1 MHVNI
6 IYDAD
11 VGSSEDRECCD
22 SFRRW
27 SVQPEEGVG
36 LQEIDHRSED
46 RECCDSSRRWSV
58 QPEDG
63 VGLQEIDHSLGR
75 YVQSV

>member
-1 MHVNI
+1 MHVSI

-36 LQEIDHRSED
+36 LQEIDH
-46 RECCDSSRRWSV
+46 
-58 QPEDG
+58 
-63 VGLQEIDHSLGR
+63 SLGR